1 MSKVLIVSDSHG
13 LTSEL
18 ETLKE
23 RHQVSEYIHCG
34 DSELTADAAPL
45 NDYQVVKGNCDWQG
59 DFQDELIVEKAGLR
73 FFITHGHLFDVKTTL
88 LKLQYRAL
96 EVNADIVCFGHS
108 HIAYAE
114 KIGEQL
120 FINPGSILLPKHFN
134 VPSYVIIEWEVP
146 LEVNVTFYS
155 LEGKEIATFPYNNK
169 FTIKN

>member
-1 MSKVLIVSDSHG
+1 MNKVLIVSDSHG

-18 ETLKE
+18 SKIKE

-34 DSELTADAAPL
+34 DSELTTKADPL
-45 NDYQVVKGNCDWQG
+45 NGYQVVKGNCDWQG

-108 HIAYAE
+108 HIAYAQ
-114 KIGEQL
+114 KHGEQL
-120 FINPGSILLPKHFN
+120 FINPGSIRLPKHFN
-134 VPSYVIIEWEVP
+134 EPSYVIMEWEAP
-146 LEVNVTFYS
+146 LEVKVTFYN
-155 LEGKEIATFPYNNK
+155 LEGEKIVFFPYKNK
-169 FTIKN
+169 FTIKI